1 MRIAYLGPAGTF
13 TEDALRAA
21 GGSWSEPVLTATV
34 SEAIEAVRD
43 GRADR
48 ALIPFENSI
57 EGSVRPALDTLAR
70 LAGAVTIVGEHDHPV
85 RINLIAREELQLEEI
100 REVIS
105 HPQPLAQSAEF
116 LRREMGAAA
125 TRAVDSTAEAVR
137 IVSESSEPVAALGA
151 RSAAELYGCRVL
163 RESVEDEGGNVTRF
177 VWVAPAG
184 TKAEERG
191 ESGRGRSA
199 WKTSLVFAEL
209 GEDHPGALVSALR
222 EFSSR
227 DVNLIRI
234 ESRPRRNELGRYMF
248 FVDAEGSL
256 EDADVAAAVEGLR
269 SQAESVDILGS
280 YPVAADPAE

>member
-21 GGSWSEPVLTATV
+21 GGEGGAPVLTTTV

-48 ALIPFENSI
+48 ALVPFENSI

-70 LAGAVTIVGEHDHPV
+70 LAGEVAIVGEHDHRV
-85 RINLIAREELQLEEI
+85 RINLIAREEVGLAEI
-100 REVIS
+100 TEVIS
-105 HPQPLAQSAEF
+105 HQQPLAQCADF
-116 LRREMGAAA
+116 LRAELGRAA
-125 TRAVDSTAEAVR
+125 TRAVESTAEAVR
-137 IVSESSEPVAALGA
+137 IVSEAEGPVAALGA
-151 RSAAELYGCRVL
+151 RSAAELYGCTVL
-163 RESVEDEGGNVTRF
+163 REGVEDEGENVTRF

-184 TKAEERG
+184 TKAEG
-191 ESGRGRSA
+191 TGA
-199 WKTSLVFAEL
+199 WKTSLVFSEL
-209 GEDHPGALVSALR
+209 GEDHPGALVAALL

-248 FVDAEGSL
+248 FIDAEGSL

-269 SQAESVDILGS
+269 SQAESVEILGS
-280 YPVAADPAE
+280 YPVAANPAE

>member
-21 GGSWSEPVLTATV
+21 GGAEEEPVLTGTV

-48 ALIPFENSI
+48 ALVPFENSI

-70 LAGAVTIVGEHDHPV
+70 LAGEVAIVGEHDHPV
-85 RINLIAREELQLEEI
+85 RINLIAREEIGVGEI
-100 REVIS
+100 EEVIS
-105 HPQPLAQSAEF
+105 HPQPLAQCAEF
-116 LRREMGAAA
+116 LRAELPGAS
-125 TRAVDSTAEAVR
+125 TRAVESTAEAVR
-137 IVSESSEPVAALGA
+137 LVGESGGAVAALGA
-151 RSAAELYGCRVL
+151 RSAAELYGCTVL
-163 RESVEDEGGNVTRF
+163 REGVEDEGGNVTRF

-184 TKAEERG
+184 TEAEG
-191 ESGRGRSA
+191 GGQ
-199 WKTSLVFAEL
+199 WKTSLVFSEL
-209 GEDHPGALVSALR
+209 GEDHPGALVAALL

-227 DVNLIRI
+227 GVNLTRI

-256 EDADVAAAVEGLR
+256 EDPDVAAAVEGLR
-269 SQAESVDILGS
+269 SQAESVDILGT

>member
-1 MRIAYLGPAGTF
+1 MRVAYLGPAGTF

-21 GGSWSEPVLTATV
+21 GGSEADAVLTTTV
-34 SEAIEAVRD
+34 SDAIEAVRD

-48 ALIPFENSI
+48 ALVPFENSI

-70 LAGAVTIVGEHDHPV
+70 LAGEVTIVGEHDHRV
-85 RINLIAREELQLEEI
+85 QINLIAREEIGLGEI
-100 REVIS
+100 AEVIS
-105 HPQPLAQSAEF
+105 HPQPLAQCAEF
-116 LRREMGAAA
+116 LRAELSEAS

-137 IVSESSEPVAALGA
+137 IVSEGEGPMAALGA
-151 RSAAELYGCRVL
+151 RSAAELYECTVL
-163 RESVEDEGGNVTRF
+163 REGVEDEGGNVTRF

-184 TKAEERG
+184 TSG
-191 ESGRGRSA
+191 EGEGP
-199 WKTSLVFAEL
+199 WKTSLIFSEL

-234 ESRPRRNELGRYMF
+234 ESRPLRNELGRYMF
-248 FVDAEGSL
+248 FVDLEGSL
-256 EDADVAAAVEGLR
+256 EDSEVAAAVEGLR

-280 YPVAADPAE
+280 YPVAGNPAE

>member
-21 GGSWSEPVLTATV
+21 GGADADPVLTATV

-70 LAGAVTIVGEHDHPV
+70 LAGEVAIVGEHDHRV
-85 RINLIAREELQLEEI
+85 RINLIAREEIGLGEI

-105 HPQPLAQSAEF
+105 HPQPLAQCADF
-116 LRREMGAAA
+116 LRAELGAAS
-125 TRAVDSTAEAVR
+125 TRSVESTAEAVR
-137 IVSESSEPVAALGA
+137 IVSEGAGPVAALGA
-151 RSAAELYGCRVL
+151 RSAAELYGCTVL
-163 RESVEDEGGNVTRF
+163 REGVEDEGGNVTRF

-184 TKAEERG
+184 TAAEG
-191 ESGRGRSA
+191 EGP
-199 WKTSLVFAEL
+199 WKTSLIFSEL
-209 GEDHPGALVSALR
+209 GEDHPGALVAALL

-248 FVDAEGSL
+248 FIDAEGSL
-256 EDADVAAAVEGLR
+256 EDSRVAAAVEGLR
-269 SQAESVDILGS
+269 TQAESVEILGS
-280 YPVAADPAE
+280 YPVAANPAA